1 MTLAEDSERLI
12 IGTITPLH
20 MSTASP
26 SPPTMYREHT
36 HMYREHS
43 MLSVYDDSWL
53 NAACVW
59 IPESGDRKMV
69 LP

>member
-36 HMYREHS
+36 HMYNRRFDTDQKLFLDWSSQEIETYIKNIR
-43 MLSVYDDSWL
+43 MLVS
-53 NAACVW
+53 
-59 IPESGDRKMV
+59 
-69 LP
+69 